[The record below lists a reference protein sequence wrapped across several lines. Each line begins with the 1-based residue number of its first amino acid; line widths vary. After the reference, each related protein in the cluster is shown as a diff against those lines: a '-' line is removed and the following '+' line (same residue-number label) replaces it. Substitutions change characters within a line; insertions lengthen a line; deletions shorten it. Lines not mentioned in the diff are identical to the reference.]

1 MSGNPFKFNTTGL
14 SVGLVMPVHRDLPW
28 QVVQSLIETQVIFQ
42 AHGIPLKIQMQVGSS
57 IIEAARSRA
66 VNGFL
71 QTDATRLFWVDSDI
85 AWAPDDF
92 LKMALLSTK
101 MDVVAAAYCT
111 KSDDQQFALAGFNSD
126 QSNEFGCLDCKG
138 LGLGFTIVHRKIM
151 EELAAK
157 APKLK
162 FPDIKEPIPHI
173 FRCDT
178 TTSNEF
184 RGEDIAFFSD
194 VIALGYK
201 VWLDPTIKLRHIGNK
216 AYSAR
221 LIDIMQTEP
230 AVPQPTMPN
239 P

>member
-1 MSGNPFKFNTTGL
+1 MSENPFTFNTAGL

-42 AHGIPLKIQMQVGSS
+42 THGIPLKIQMQVGSS

-66 VNGFL
+66 AHGFL

-101 MDVVAAAYCT
+101 MDVVCGAYCA
-111 KSDDQQFALAGFNSD
+111 KAEPVQFALAGLNSNV
-126 QSNEFGCLDCKG
+126 SNEYGCLDVKG

-151 EELAAK
+151 EELSAK

-162 FPDIKEPIPHI
+162 FPDMKDPIPHV

-178 TTSNEF
+178 TTNNEF

-194 VIALGYK
+194 VIDLGYK
-201 VWLDPTIKLRHIGNK
+201 VWLDPKITLRHIGNK
-216 AYSAR
+216 AYSAQ
-221 LIDIMQTEP
+221 LFDIMQTEP
-230 AVPQPTMPN
+230 AEPQPTMPN